1 MNRRV
6 IERNMFYGAKKRTFL
21 RAIELR
27 KNMTDSEKILWN
39 ELKNRENFKARWK
52 SQHPVDIYIVDFYCH
67 KHKLVIEVDGEIHLQ
82 EDILERDDGRAYE
95 IERFGLKILRFTNKE
110 INDNLESVK
119 AKILKEIESSSPLQG
134 I

>member
-1 MNRRV
+1 
-6 IERNMFYGAKKRTFL
+6 MFYGAKKRTFL

>member
-1 MNRRV
+1 
-6 IERNMFYGAKKRTFL
+6 MFYGAKKRTFL

-39 ELKNRENFKARWK
+39 ELKNWENFKARWK